1 MGNIS
6 KSPGMLLLFFT
17 LTLPPISA
25 AQSTVMRRQTTR
37 ARATSV
43 LVTLGTQIGRTTLDC
58 SHFVNSLFEQVGLY
72 YRYEPSIVLYS
83 GTAPFKR
90 VYKPVSGDLVVWPG
104 HVGIVVDPNEQTFV
118 SALHSGVKVASY
130 SSSYWKRRGR
140 ARFFRY
146 RLAVVE
152 STPTWEASL
161 FQNPQP
167 PSNAGLE

>member
-1 MGNIS
+1 MGAFT
-6 KSPGMLLLFFT
+6 KSSGIVVLFFV
-17 LTLPPISA
+17 LTLVPMSA
-25 AQSTVMRRQTTR
+25 AQSTAMRRKSTR
-37 ARATSV
+37 ARATNV

-83 GTAPFKR
+83 GTPAFKR
-90 VYKPVSGDLVVWPG
+90 VYQPVSGDLVVWPG
-104 HVGIVVDPNEQTFV
+104 HVGIVVDPNEKTFV

-130 SSSYWKRRGR
+130 TSSYWRGRGR

-146 RLAVVE
+146 RLPVAE

-161 FQNPQP
+161 FQSPQRS
-167 PSNAGLE
+167 SNSGLE